1 MLKITPQHIIAI
13 GASAGGMDEINSFF
27 DHTPS
32 DGVSYIV
39 IQHLSK
45 DFKSR
50 MAELLAR
57 HSKLAIQ
64 EAENGTIVECNQVY
78 LIPSDKF
85 MTIHKGR
92 LHLTD
97 KTKEQL
103 PHLTIDTFFN
113 SLALDCGKKAIGVVL
128 SGLGRDGTEGVKAI
142 KRKGGMV
149 IARNTKTTAFAAM
162 PANAIASGAVDFILE
177 PRQMPAVIENYISN
191 QGDIIAGHKDD
202 GKILAAIVE
211 LIKET
216 SPLDFSEYKLNTIL
230 RRTKRRAFN
239 ANFTTLAA
247 YFNFLKVRPEEVD
260 ALAKDFLISVTSFF
274 RDKAAF
280 EVIEKNI
287 FPAILDKLAPG
298 EELRIWVAGCATGEE
313 AYSLAILAQELLA
326 ENVKGTIVKIFA
338 TDIDST
344 ALLYAEKGLY
354 KADIENNISA
364 QRLEK
369 HFLKEYGG
377 YKIKPVLRKMVIFA
391 QHNLVKNLPY
401 CNLHFISCRNLM
413 IYMTPALQKKTFSML
428 LFGLKKEGYLFL
440 GSSENP
446 APIIKNLEV
455 LNKKWKLY
463 KNLELRKELHADT
476 FLLPELIDRKQ
487 ENKGFK
493 DAELS
498 KNAVN
503 ALADLVSLNLANEFE
518 VAVLCLDNN
527 SNVIQSYGNT
537 AKYLLQK
544 NFNPNLEALLPKP
557 LAMVFNVLK
566 ADALKFNKRMTA
578 PPVIVKNGL
587 TLMNIHLSV
596 SPLTSKKLDQS
607 ILMVTIRE
615 DKPSGGG
622 QYDNVA
628 FDEEKYFNRYVFGL
642 EEELKDLK
650 DKLKSTY
657 EQIDTSN
664 ENLQSFNEELLSAN
678 EEMQST
684 NEEMQSVNEEL
695 DTINS
700 NYQLKNKELLEINDD
715 LNNYFRS
722 NVNGQMFINNE
733 LQLMRFSPGTVEQ
746 INLRESDI
754 GRPISH
760 ITTNIKFETI
770 TDDIKKVL
778 KEGCIITKEIETNN
792 DKWYQVMTMPY
803 LGHIDNMVTGVIVT
817 FNDITNLKKTQLELD
832 LRNESLQRINEDL
845 DNFART
851 ASHDLLNPLGN
862 IEMSIDLMNQ
872 EITDPEQKEFLTI
885 INSSVKIFRTLV
897 SDLATVV
904 KLEHDMI
911 ATEMVDLDELMDN
924 IEWSLEHKI
933 KLSDAK
939 IIRMFDTKSVLF
951 SKKNLRSI
959 LYNLISNGIKFKKDS
974 PPLIHVEARIE
985 KGHTMLSVKDN
996 GIGIDK
1002 SGLDKIF
1009 DMYGRL
1015 NYDIDG
1021 QGIGLCLI
1029 RKLVNAAGGN
1039 IAVESK
1045 IDEGSKFIIHF
1056 KN

>member
-1 MLKITPQHIIAI
+1 MFKITPHHIIAI

-50 MAELLAR
+50 MAELLTK
-57 HSKLAIQ
+57 HSKLTVQ
-64 EAENGTIVECNQVY
+64 EAKNGAIVECNQVY

-97 KTKEQL
+97 KNKEES

-142 KRKGGMV
+142 KRNGGMV
-149 IARNTKTTAFAAM
+149 IARNTETTAFAAM

-177 PRQMPAVIENYISN
+177 PELMPAVIENYISN
-191 QGDIIAGHKDD
+191 PDGTIAAHEDD
-202 GKILAAIVE
+202 EKVIAAIVE

-239 ANFTTLAA
+239 ASFTSLAA
-247 YFNFLKVRPEEVD
+247 YFDFLKVRPEEIE
-260 ALAKDFLISVTSFF
+260 ALSKDFLISVTSFF

-280 EVIEKNI
+280 EVVEKSI
-287 FPAILDKLAPG
+287 LPAILDQLAPG
-298 EELRIWVAGCATGEE
+298 EELRMWVAGCATGEE
-313 AYSLAILAQELLA
+313 AYSLAILVQELLA
-326 ENVKGTIVKIFA
+326 ENVKGNIVKLFA
-338 TDIDST
+338 TDIDSA
-344 ALLYAEKGLY
+344 ALLYAGKGLY
-354 KADIENNISA
+354 KADIEKNISP

-369 HFLKEYGG
+369 HFLKEGSG
-377 YKIKPVLRKMVIFA
+377 YKVKPVIRKMVIFA

-428 LFGLKKEGYLFL
+428 LFGLKKDGYLFL

-446 APIIKNLEV
+446 APIMKNLEV

-463 KNLELRKELHADT
+463 KNLEVRKELHADT
-476 FLLPELIDRKQ
+476 FLFPELIDRKQ
-487 ENKGFK
+487 DHKGFK
-493 DAELS
+493 DTELS
-498 KNAVN
+498 KNAAN
-503 ALADLVSLNLANEFE
+503 ALAELVSLSLANEYE
-518 VAVLCLDNN
+518 MAVLCLDSS

-537 AKYLLQK
+537 TKYLLQK

-557 LAMVFNVLK
+557 LAMVFKVLK
-566 ADALKFNKRMTA
+566 ADALKFNKRMAA
-578 PPVIVKNGL
+578 PPVKVKNGL
-587 TLMNIHLSV
+587 DVMNICLSV
-596 SPLTSKKLDQS
+596 SPLTSKKNNQS
-607 ILMVTIRE
+607 VLMVVIRE
-615 DKPSGGG
+615 DKPSEGG
-622 QYDNVA
+622 QQDNIV
-628 FDEEKYFNRYVFGL
+628 FDEEKYFNQYIFGL

-650 DKLKSTY
+650 DKLQFTY

-722 NVNGQMFINNE
+722 NVNGQMFINNK

-778 KEGCIITKEIETNN
+778 HEGCIITKEIETNN

-803 LGHIDNMVTGVIVT
+803 LGHIDNMVTGAIVT
-817 FNDITNLKKTQLELD
+817 FNDITTLKKTQLELD
-832 LRNESLQRINEDL
+832 LKNESLQRINEDL

-851 ASHDLLNPLGN
+851 ASHDLLNPLGS
-862 IEMSIDLMNQ
+862 IEMSIDLMNR

-911 ATEMVDLDELMDN
+911 ATELVDLDELMDN

-933 KLSDAK
+933 RLSEAK
-939 IIRMFDTKSVLF
+939 IIRIFDTKSVLF

-974 PPLIHVEARIE
+974 PSIIHVEARME
-985 KGHTMLSVKDN
+985 NGHTILSVKDN

-1015 NYDIDG
+1015 NYNIDG

-1029 RKLVNAAGGN
+1029 RKLVNAAGGS

-1045 IDEGSKFIIHF
+1045 INEGSKFIIHF
-1056 KN
+1056 KK